1 MTHKTDVVIIG
12 SGPVGLFAAFE
23 LGLLNLKAHLID
35 NLDRIGGQCAELYPE
50 KPIYDIPAYPKI
62 TGQELTDK
70 LISQIK
76 PFEPTFHLNQQ
87 ADSVERIKD
96 EWKITTSNKVII
108 NTIVLKKPEFLKDA
122 VRCFGSQCIIVSVD
136 YKMDKNN
143 KPILFSH
150 SKYKEHQLD
159 FIEYIKLINSYEAG
173 EVFLTNVDKEG
184 WMKGLDIDIVSYLRK
199 YLDMPILLH
208 GGVGNPE
215 HIYEG
220 INSGADAVCAGS
232 IFPFSQY
239 GYRDIKEYLMI
250 KKLPVRLGNDPFF

>member
-1 MTHKTDVVIIG
+1 MKSRSFEDYRTWGNLEMTVDTFNKRRVDELIIIDSSASKNKTPELNTFVLNVL
-12 SGPVGLFAAFE
+12 SRNCLMPVSFG
-23 LGLLNLKAHLID
+23 GGIQTLK
-35 NLDRIGGQCAELYPE
+35 
-50 KPIYDIPAYPKI
+50 DIEACLKH
-62 TGQELTDK
+62 GCD
-70 LISQIK
+70 
-76 PFEPTFHLNQQ
+76 
-87 ADSVERIKD
+87 
-96 EWKITTSNKVII
+96 KVII

-150 SKYKEHQLD
+150 CKYKEHQLD

-184 WMKGLDIDIVSYLRK
+184 WMKGLDIDIVSYVRK

-239 GYRDIKEYLMI
+239 GYRDIKEYLKL
-250 KKLPVRLGNDPFF
+250 KKNPVRLGDDPFF